1 MKKHVWVFYF
11 ALCTDHHCAFH
22 VVSDQR
28 ADLPYLITNSART
41 ANYTDFPLAFSLFM
55 KVNFFAREMRDRQE
69 NNRIQR
75 NETQL
80 MGFLRPKTDI
90 KVVLRFDV

>member
-28 ADLPYLITNSART
+28 ADLLYLITNSTRT

-55 KVNFFAREMRDRQE
+55 KVIFLRERKEIDRQTIGYSE
-69 NNRIQR
+69 MKRS
-75 NETQL
+75 
-80 MGFLRPKTDI
+80 
-90 KVVLRFDV
+90 